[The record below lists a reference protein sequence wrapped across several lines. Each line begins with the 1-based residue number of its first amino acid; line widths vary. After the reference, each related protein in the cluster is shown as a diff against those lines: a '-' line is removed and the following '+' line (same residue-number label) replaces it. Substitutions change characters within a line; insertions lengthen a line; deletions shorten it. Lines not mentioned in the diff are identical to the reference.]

1 MGEARGR
8 IAEVCQR
15 LAEVFR
21 QAVPLQPPPD
31 KGKKRPTE
39 KEITAATEIGLGKF
53 YAAAREERERRRL
66 GILGRARVAICLQ
79 QRLLEAG
86 YPAPLVKQVLFAM
99 LVSAFVGR

>member
-15 LAEVFR
+15 LADVFR
-21 QAVPLQPPPD
+21 QAVPLQPPPG

-39 KEITAATEIGLGKF
+39 KEVEAVTASGLEKF
-53 YAAAREERERRRL
+53 YATAREERERRRL
-66 GILGRARVAICLQ
+66 GILGRARVALCLQ